1 MILAWE
7 KREEHKWE
15 SLLGKINYMNP
26 QISNSTFTGV
36 LFTVHVIIIHQGSF
50 FGGKSLKIDPQVL
63 YSGCLVY
70 KPSFS
75 KIKRHVVE

>member
-7 KREEHKWE
+7 KWEEHKWE

-26 QISNSTFTGV
+26 QILNSTFTGV

-50 FGGKSLKIDPQVL
+50 LVVNPWRLTLKSYTV
-63 YSGCLVY
+63 GA
-70 KPSFS
+70 
-75 KIKRHVVE
+75 